1 MTPDYFMQAAC
12 IFHMDLTLYAI
23 QICEKEKKKSTFS
36 TINLYSDIFLTTL
49 QQWHDGIILTFYL

>member
-49 QQWHDGIILTFYL
+49 Q